1 MGSPVRTCSLC
12 FVLMRKRPYGAFNV
26 TRDGAHLVKVICS
39 FSRILMS
46 PPTTASKEAPAKE
59 QLFDVSDL
67 YIGPDYSRLVDQLD
81 LDYPDISPESL
92 VESLGEAQGDPDAA
106 WTAIA
111 DIQEASDALAFIAN
125 KASILAR
132 VDEELRSRIEELV
145 EADKEKL
152 SETDFLRLVL
162 DAGNSLLS
170 YGKGATKYTAEE
182 AAKEVASWF
191 DPSVAQLLQGGK

>member
-1 MGSPVRTCSLC
+1 M
-12 FVLMRKRPYGAFNV
+12 
-26 TRDGAHLVKVICS
+26 I
-39 FSRILMS
+39 

-59 QLFDVSDL
+59 QLYDVSDL

-81 LDYPDISPESL
+81 LAYPDVSPQTL
-92 VESLGEAQGDPDAA
+92 VENLREVQGDPDAA

-145 EADKEKL
+145 DADKEKL
-152 SETDFLRLVL
+152 SDADFLKLSV
-162 DAGNSLLS
+162 DAAINLS
-170 YGKGATKYTAEE
+170 SYNKGSTKYKRVKALEE
-182 AAKEVASWF
+182 MASWF
-191 DPSVAQLLQGGK
+191 DPSVAQLLQEVE

>member
-1 MGSPVRTCSLC
+1 VRTCSLC

-111 DIQEASDALAFIAN
+111 DIQEVSDALDFIAK
-125 KASILAR
+125 KAALLAT
-132 VDEELRSRIEELV
+132 VSDELHSRIEELE

-152 SETDFLRLVL
+152 SEADFL
-162 DAGNSLLS
+162 SLCFGAAKSLFS
-170 YGKGATKYTAEE
+170 YSNRATKYTIKE
-182 AAKEVASWF
+182 ASKEVVSWF

>member
-1 MGSPVRTCSLC
+1 
-12 FVLMRKRPYGAFNV
+12 
-26 TRDGAHLVKVICS
+26 
-39 FSRILMS
+39 MS
-46 PPTTASKEAPAKE
+46 TPATASKEAPAKE

-67 YIGPDYSRLVDQLD
+67 YIGPDYSPLVDELAVEN
-81 LDYPDISPESL
+81 PDISPETL
-92 VESLGEAQGDPDAA
+92 VEGLVYVQGSPDAA
-106 WTAIA
+106 WTVIA
-111 DIQEASDALAFIAN
+111 DIQDASDGLAFIAS
-125 KASILAR
+125 KASLFAR
-132 VDEELRSRIEELV
+132 VDEELRTRIEELV

>member
-1 MGSPVRTCSLC
+1 VEGLVYVQGS
-12 FVLMRKRPYGAFNV
+12 
-26 TRDGAHLVKVICS
+26 
-39 FSRILMS
+39 
-46 PPTTASKEAPAKE
+46 
-59 QLFDVSDL
+59 
-67 YIGPDYSRLVDQLD
+67 
-81 LDYPDISPESL
+81 
-92 VESLGEAQGDPDAA
+92 PDAA
-106 WTAIA
+106 WTVIA
-111 DIQEASDALAFIAN
+111 DIQDASDGLAFIAS
-125 KASILAR
+125 KASLFAR
-132 VDEELRSRIEELV
+132 VDEELRTRIEELV